1 MFEASNWLNVFI
13 LSINAYTCLKLLPP
27 RGGGV
32 LGDAREGLPPLP
44 LGLALPEG
52 LALPIGL
59 PTPTIGE
66 GGEGL
71 WDPLSPLQPPPSGDP
86 DSSLK
91 KIEK

>member
-1 MFEASNWLNVFI
+1 MRFTFLLQDTRMSPHR
-13 LSINAYTCLKLLPP
+13 SLKQS

-44 LGLALPEG
+44 LGLALPKG

-59 PTPTIGE
+59 PTPPIGE

-91 KIEK
+91 KVEK